1 MEENWHNNQH
11 PALIAAA
18 CQAVG
23 GNPQET
29 YAIGSAVVLLTGA
42 ADIHDDI
49 IDKSKTKT
57 SKQTAY
63 GKFGPNATLL
73 AGDALLFTGLIQFN
87 KACQEYSVEKRNKL
101 LGILED
107 AFLRI
112 GNVAVNED
120 DLKRKQSPSPE
131 QYRQV
136 LEDKG
141 AIAQA
146 CTIIGAIIGDGEPSE
161 VEALANVGK
170 TLGTL
175 MTIRNEFADLQ
186 YPEEFIS
193 RAKGEVLPLPALYA
207 FKHPAAKKQILD
219 LLRSRL
225 TTRKAR
231 QIAEVVLET
240 EAVKDL
246 KKEMA
251 LMAENAKTELAR
263 VKGDM
268 EAFQLL
274 LELATTDL

>member
-18 CQAVG
+18 CQAVDG
-23 GNPQET
+23 IPQKT
-29 YAIGSAVVLLTGA
+29 YTAASAIVLLTGA

-49 IDKSKTKT
+49 IDKSKTKA

-87 KACQEYSVEKRNKL
+87 RACHEYSVEKRQKL
-101 LGILED
+101 LSILED

-112 GNVAVNED
+112 GNAAVNEEA
-120 DLKRKQSPSPE
+120 LKEKRVPSPE
-131 QYRQV
+131 QYRQA

-141 AIAQA
+141 AVAQA
-146 CTIIGAIIGDGEPSE
+146 CTIIGAIIGDAKPLEA
-161 VEALANVGK
+161 EALANVGK
-170 TLGTL
+170 ILGTL

-186 YPEEFIS
+186 YPEELIN
-193 RAKGEVLPLPALYA
+193 RAKREVLPLPALYA
-207 FKHPAAKKQILD
+207 LKHPTAKKQVLK
-219 LLRSRL
+219 LLGNCL
-225 TTRKAR
+225 TTRKAQ
-231 QIAEVVLET
+231 QIAEIVLET

-251 LMAENAKTELAR
+251 LMAENAETELTKVR
-263 VKGDM
+263 GDTGS
-268 EAFQLL
+268 FRLL